1 MHPLPPLHRADTTPP
16 PPTPPQ
22 RPRPQASAKGGHT
35 GSGEERR
42 QQAQVSPR
50 HAGGRTSEH
59 HCTGGRPLRAQA
71 GLLYGEVFESG
82 LHPPA
87 APRAGGAELCG
98 GFGQPPCD
106 RDRSKCCTSPHG
118 AAVRHRPCQNTRWAA
133 SEHGE
138 RGNPARGGFAAGVLR
153 ASRWVLSGSH
163 PLTRACGAGRA
174 RRHSHARR
182 CPSTPTQPFPGLSV
196 QQLSP
201 HQPRKEVA
209 PPTGGGLPCAAVAS
223 HTYATADSFTRGWA
237 CSHTCDHPLRERVS
251 ELIFYSSASWK
262 VVANPPQWL
271 KSHCN
276 TGENT
281 GRGCPLAGH
290 TPAPVRAHHRLHAA
304 DDGAPHPADWREIE
318 TARCTER
325 GAVHWAL
332 YTAAWD
338 RRVAGA
344 RVLWRGALG
353 ATRSRMGPPQC
364 GQ

>member
-1 MHPLPPLHRADTTPP
+1 M
-16 PPTPPQ
+16 
-22 RPRPQASAKGGHT
+22 
-35 GSGEERR
+35 
-42 QQAQVSPR
+42 
-50 HAGGRTSEH
+50 
-59 HCTGGRPLRAQA
+59 
-71 GLLYGEVFESG
+71 
-82 LHPPA
+82 
-87 APRAGGAELCG
+87 
-98 GFGQPPCD
+98 
-106 RDRSKCCTSPHG
+106 
-118 AAVRHRPCQNTRWAA
+118 
-133 SEHGE
+133 
-138 RGNPARGGFAAGVLR
+138 
-153 ASRWVLSGSH
+153 
-163 PLTRACGAGRA
+163 
-174 RRHSHARR
+174 
-182 CPSTPTQPFPGLSV
+182 
-196 QQLSP
+196 
-201 HQPRKEVA
+201 A
-209 PPTGGGLPCAAVAS
+209 PPTGGGLPCVAVAS

-318 TARCTER
+318 AARCTER

-353 ATRSRMGPPQC
+353 ATRSRSSTQACGAYWGGEGGPGGLHRAHCELRMEGWPPPPPPTHTHTPRGGGQWGWDPLPCC
-364 GQ
+364 GTRGSRSHGLVLGLVTDDWP

>member
-1 MHPLPPLHRADTTPP
+1 MSMR
-16 PPTPPQ
+16 
-22 RPRPQASAKGGHT
+22 
-35 GSGEERR
+35 
-42 QQAQVSPR
+42 
-50 HAGGRTSEH
+50 
-59 HCTGGRPLRAQA
+59 
-71 GLLYGEVFESG
+71 
-82 LHPPA
+82 
-87 APRAGGAELCG
+87 GGA
-98 GFGQPPCD
+98 
-106 RDRSKCCTSPHG
+106 G
-118 AAVRHRPCQNTRWAA
+118 AASCD
-133 SEHGE
+133 
-138 RGNPARGGFAAGVLR
+138 ARCR
-153 ASRWVLSGSH
+153 
-163 PLTRACGAGRA
+163 
-174 RRHSHARR
+174 
-182 CPSTPTQPFPGLSV
+182 PSTPVQPPPGPSV

-209 PPTGGGLPCAAVAS
+209 PPTGGGLPCVAVAS

-325 GAVHWAL
+325 DGRGLHPWQARRPRYAGL
-332 YTAAWD
+332 MGGGEGGREGCTARTA
-338 RRVAGA
+338 
-344 RVLWRGALG
+344 
-353 ATRSRMGPPQC
+353 S
-364 GQ
+364 

>member
-1 MHPLPPLHRADTTPP
+1 M
-16 PPTPPQ
+16 
-22 RPRPQASAKGGHT
+22 
-35 GSGEERR
+35 
-42 QQAQVSPR
+42 SPR
-50 HAGGRTSEH
+50 HAEGRTSEY

-71 GLLYGEVFESG
+71 GFLYGEVFESG
-82 LHPPA
+82 LYPPA

-106 RDRSKCCTSPHG
+106 RDRSKRCTSPHW

-138 RGNPARGGFAAGVLR
+138 RGNPARGGFVSGVLR
-153 ASRWVLSGSH
+153 ASRWVCWEPPTDASMRG
-163 PLTRACGAGRA
+163 GAGAASCDA
-174 RRHSHARR
+174 RCR
-182 CPSTPTQPFPGLSV
+182 PSTPVQPPPGPSA

-209 PPTGGGLPCAAVAS
+209 PPTGGGLPCVAVAS

-262 VVANPPQWL
+262 VVASPPQWL